1 MRVQSFKTLHISY
14 PLLDG
19 FEQRIYNQ
27 KNSSLDVV
35 VKKISQAGWKERVD
49 IMCASPHYHIS
60 TILWKVADYR
70 TTGRL
75 LFFLLYI
82 L

>member
-35 VKKISQAGWKERVD
+35 VKKISQAGWKVRVD